1 MPASF
6 SLTIKEELSREPFGR
21 KCCMLSELAA
31 FVRMAGTLEIASGGA
46 LSLRADTE
54 NAAVV
59 RRMDRLIRELYGV
72 GGQIAA
78 RERRRL
84 GKRRRYM
91 LRVLDDRAVRRIL
104 SDTGALAGE
113 AGGGGI
119 EGGVPEALVHRDC
132 CRRAFL
138 RGAFLGAGSVAN
150 PERGYHAEF
159 VAADGDTARS
169 LTLLL
174 RAFELNAKMVARKG
188 AFVVYLKE
196 SEHIVNLLSL
206 MGAAAALLEME
217 NVRVY
222 REIRNEVNRT
232 VNCETANLGK
242 TGRAAGRQADAIR
255 AIEAA
260 GAFPRLGPE
269 LRAVAELRLEHPEA
283 TLQELAGM
291 IPRLGR
297 SGVNHRLRKL
307 CAMAKELQEAGG
319 SFHDP
324 KKFDHPKQ

>member
-1 MPASF
+1 
-6 SLTIKEELSREPFGR
+6 
-21 KCCMLSELAA
+21 MLSELAA

-46 LSLRADTE
+46 LSVRVDTE
-54 NAAVV
+54 SEAVAQ
-59 RRMDRLIRELYGV
+59 RMDRLIRELYGV
-72 GGQIAA
+72 NGQIAA
-78 RERRRL
+78 QERRRL
-84 GKRRRYM
+84 GKRHRYM
-91 LRVLDDRAVRRIL
+91 LRVQDAPAARRIL
-104 SDTGALAGE
+104 SDTGVLAGE
-113 AGGGGI
+113 ASGEGI
-119 EGGVPEALVHRDC
+119 AGGVPAELVHRDC

-159 VAADGDTARS
+159 VTADGDTARS

-206 MGAAAALLEME
+206 MGASAALLEME

-222 REIRNEVNRT
+222 REIRNGVNRT
-232 VNCETANLGK
+232 VNCETANLSK

-260 GAFPRLGPE
+260 GIFPRLGQE

-283 TLQELAGM
+283 TLRELADM
-291 IPRLGR
+291 IPSLGR

-307 CAMAKELQEAGG
+307 CAMAKELQQTGG
-319 SFHDP
+319 SFHDQ
-324 KKFDHPKQ
+324 KKSDHPKQ